1 MINWIPQPLS
11 AYLHLIINDL
21 VMRPLITTLAI
32 LLALTCSCEKKP
44 TLEGEI
50 HIFLLSDAATQDPL
64 WETEESNLVR
74 ELVPLIEYKDI
85 LSYDSVDFIFKIS
98 NTAQENLEGQESNL
112 HSRAFVVVANG
123 ENIYTGYFW
132 ASYSSASCPWLTI
145 DPIHAQYSGELR
157 TALGYPW
164 LMEDMSIPD
173 RRNDGRILS
182 ILRHDRKLIE

>member
-1 MINWIPQPLS
+1 
-11 AYLHLIINDL
+11 
-21 VMRPLITTLAI
+21 MRPLITTLAI
-32 LLALTCSCEKKP
+32 LFTLTCSCEKKA

-85 LSYDSVDFIFKIS
+85 LSYDSVDHIFKIS
-98 NTAQENLEGQESNL
+98 STAQENLEGQESNL

-132 ASYSSASCPWLTI
+132 ASYSSAICPWLTI
-145 DPIHAQYSGELR
+145 DPIHAQYAGELR
-157 TALGYPW
+157 TELGYPW
-164 LMEDMSIPD
+164 LMEDMNIPD
-173 RRNDGRILS
+173 RRNDVRILS
-182 ILRHDRKLIE
+182 ILRHDRKLID